1 MNIFDVRKEKGL
13 GMVNRAGVDECMIM
27 MGVIMEDISLLT
39 SSDSLDLR
47 LIQYGSG

>member
-1 MNIFDVRKEKGL
+1 MFYVRREKGL
-13 GMVNRAGVDECMIM
+13 GMANRAGVDECPSM